1 MYMQVCMFRKGSS
14 LTFPQGAGLSCREDR
29 IFYLGWCP
37 NQSEWQWW
45 RPQWPDS
52 HLDPTLPSVII
63 NPYWGRVLRFNH
75 NYLFKQHERKIKSFH
90 KDYRICKAVQQ
101 QEKWFSIP
109 VLVQKVHLK
118 LTNFITQKKKK
129 KNAIIDSYCLGQSW
143 NSCCKIWL
151 QTRCWVQECGHI
163 DKIKAI

>member
-1 MYMQVCMFRKGSS
+1 MLEATPNLKRDKSRSICVSGAWEKKGSRE
-14 LTFPQGAGLSCREDR
+14 TTCRCVWAYVHAGVYVLEG
-29 IFYLGWCP
+29 FL
-37 NQSEWQWW
+37 
-45 RPQWPDS
+45 S
-52 HLDPTLPSVII
+52 HLSPGSWALVQGRQDLLSWLMSQSIRVTVMETPMARLSFRPTLPSVII

-118 LTNFITQKKKK
+118 LTNFITQKKK
-129 KNAIIDSYCLGQSW
+129 QF
-143 NSCCKIWL
+143 
-151 QTRCWVQECGHI
+151 Q
-163 DKIKAI
+163 